1 MAASKISRYS
11 MFALLYFTQG
21 TILSYFTSLNAL
33 YFLSRGVSMT
43 RVGIFAT
50 IALLPF
56 ILKIFLGILSDRV
69 SLFRIGHRKP
79 YILLGLA
86 IQFACLVIAPF
97 LDPNSMYWGFVALAF
112 ILQMGMALYDT
123 CTDGLALDTVPDNER
138 GLIQGL
144 MVGGR
149 AVGVIVTAS
158 VVGLLAEKASW
169 YAVFWLLA
177 ILTLL
182 PLPLVL
188 RIRESERPANQRFN
202 WKAFAAFKS
211 WTVAGVVL
219 IGMISFIVIV
229 GANQLVNPYFEQ
241 VLGIS
246 LSTAG
251 FITTVWGIG
260 VVVGGL
266 GGGRLSDRIGWRN
279 AVLLSMA
286 VSTLALLVLAFG
298 VSQNTPLALAFV
310 FALLFGIGYG
320 TYQAVYFALAMRFT
334 VASIAASMFAI
345 LMAFTNVG
353 QGIGLSLGGLL
364 ADRIDYGPTM
374 LVFAVIN
381 LLVLPILFLLR
392 EKENKAKISV

>member
-1 MAASKISRYS
+1 MAALKVSRYS

-33 YFLSRGVSMT
+33 YFLSRGVSMS

-56 ILKIFLGILSDRV
+56 VLKIFLGILSDRV
-69 SLFRIGHRKP
+69 NLFNFGHRKP

-86 IQFACLVIAPF
+86 VQFACLVIVPF

-123 CTDGLALDTVPDNER
+123 CTDGLALDTVPDKER

-177 ILTLL
+177 VLTLL
-182 PLPLVL
+182 PLPFVL
-188 RIRESERPANQRFN
+188 RIHESERPANQRFN

-211 WTVAGVVL
+211 WTIAGVVV
-219 IGMISFIVIV
+219 IGLISFLVIV
-229 GANQLVNPYFEQ
+229 GANQLINPYFEQ

-260 VVVGGL
+260 VVIGGL

-279 AVLLSMA
+279 AVLLSLA
-286 VSTLALLVLAFG
+286 LSTLALLVLAFG
-298 VSQNTPLALAFV
+298 VSQKTPLALAFM
-310 FALLFGIGYG
+310 FAILFGIGYG

-334 VASIAASMFAI
+334 VASIAASMFAV

-364 ADRIDYGPTM
+364 ADKINYGPTM
-374 LVFAVIN
+374 LVFALIN
-381 LLVLPILFLLR
+381 LLVIPVLFLLKTR
-392 EKENKAKISV
+392 EKAGS